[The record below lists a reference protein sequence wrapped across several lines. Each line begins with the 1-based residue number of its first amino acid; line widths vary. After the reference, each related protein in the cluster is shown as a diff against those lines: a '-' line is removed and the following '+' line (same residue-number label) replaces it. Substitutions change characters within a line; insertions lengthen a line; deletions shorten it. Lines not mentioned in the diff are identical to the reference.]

1 MVQLT
6 NEESRAITLA
16 KVICMFGV
24 IFIHAAIKKYT
35 DCSPLVEFYYD
46 LLTRV
51 FVNFAVPGFFMC
63 SGFLFFL
70 NYKGF
75 GSYGNKIKSR
85 IRGLCIPYLF
95 WISLSIFVTW
105 FIQDVLGLASLFG
118 AGNMKLI
125 HDFDTYD
132 FLLSYW
138 NLRDGT
144 SPFLSTLW
152 FLRDLMVCVLLAPI
166 LYQVLR
172 LDKVSVLVIL
182 VFIALTILGF
192 SLLNI
197 AMSSILYFIMGGY
210 LSIQGIKPFAW
221 IKSKQLYLYGTA
233 FILII
238 CYSSVYT
245 EDTLSQGYMY
255 RLLSIAYNVSMVVSV
270 IAICLH
276 LEHKTIGVKLMTL
289 GIPSYFIYLAHEPY
303 MGYMLQIMLK
313 LLKPFEIVYQIVV
326 ILIPILY
333 PIFIIGLFY
342 LIFKCFK
349 QYVPKLLSV
358 AVGGKV

>member
-6 NEESRAITLA
+6 KEESRTITMT

-24 IFIHAAIKKYT
+24 IWIHAAINKYV
-35 DCSPLVEFYYD
+35 DCSAPVSFYYNF
-46 LLTRV
+46 LTRAMV
-51 FVNFAVPGFFMC
+51 MFAVPGFFMC

-70 NYKGF
+70 NYKGVD
-75 GSYGNKIKSR
+75 SYKKKMASR
-85 IRGLCIPYLF
+85 IKGLLVPYII
-95 WISLSIFVTW
+95 WISLTMAVTW
-105 FIQDVLGLASLFG
+105 FLQDGMGLAKLFG
-118 AGNMKLI
+118 AGNMKLM
-125 HDFDTYD
+125 HDFTSMEIIQ
-132 FLLSYW
+132 SYW
-138 NLRDGT
+138 NVRDGA
-144 SPFLSTLW
+144 PFLSTMW

-166 LYQVLR
+166 LYQLLR
-172 LDKVSVLVIL
+172 FGKVSVLVIL

-197 AMSSILYFIMGGY
+197 AMSSILYFSMGGY
-210 LSIQGIKPFAW
+210 FSIYGIKPFAW
-221 IKSKQLYLYGTA
+221 IKSKQLYLFGTA

-245 EDTLSQGYMY
+245 EDSLSQGYMY

-303 MGYMLQIMLK
+303 MGYMLQILLK
-313 LLKPFEIVYQIVV
+313 VLKPFGVIYQIAV

-333 PIFIIGLFY
+333 PIFIIALFY
-342 LIFKCFK
+342 LIFKILK
-349 QYVPKLLSV
+349 KYIPTLLHI

>member
-6 NEESRAITLA
+6 KQESRTITMT

-24 IFIHAAIKKYT
+24 IWIHAAINKYV
-35 DCSPLVEFYYD
+35 DCSAPVGFYYNF
-46 LLTRV
+46 LTRAMV
-51 FVNFAVPGFFMC
+51 MFAVPGFFMC

-70 NYKGF
+70 NYKGVD
-75 GSYGNKIKSR
+75 SYKKKMASR
-85 IRGLCIPYLF
+85 IKGLLVPYII
-95 WISLSIFVTW
+95 WISLTMAVTW
-105 FIQDVLGLASLFG
+105 FLQDGMGLAKLFG
-118 AGNMKLI
+118 AGNMKLM
-125 HDFDTYD
+125 HDFTSMEIIQ
-132 FLLSYW
+132 SYW
-138 NLRDGT
+138 NVRDGA
-144 SPFLSTLW
+144 PFLSTMW

-245 EDTLSQGYMY
+245 EETLSQGYMY

-313 LLKPFEIVYQIVV
+313 VLKPFEIVYQIVV

>member
-1 MVQLT
+1 M
-6 NEESRAITLA
+6 ES
-16 KVICMFGV
+16 
-24 IFIHAAIKKYT
+24 
-35 DCSPLVEFYYD
+35 YYD
-46 LLTRV
+46 FLTRV
-51 FVNFAVPGFFMC
+51 LVNFAVPGFFMC

-85 IRGLCIPYLF
+85 IRGLFIPYLF

-105 FIQDVLGLASLFG
+105 FIQNVLGLASLFG

-144 SPFLSTLW
+144 FPFLSTLW

-197 AMSSILYFIMGGY
+197 AMSSILYFIMGGVLIY
-210 LSIQGIKPFAW
+210 SRNQTFCMDKKQTVISLWNGIHFYH
-221 IKSKQLYLYGTA
+221 LLFFCLYGR
-233 FILII
+233 
-238 CYSSVYT
+238 Y
-245 EDTLSQGYMY
+245 
-255 RLLSIAYNVSMVVSV
+255 
-270 IAICLH
+270 
-276 LEHKTIGVKLMTL
+276 VK
-289 GIPSYFIYLAHEPY
+289 PRIY
-303 MGYMLQIMLK
+303 
-313 LLKPFEIVYQIVV
+313 V
-326 ILIPILY
+326 
-333 PIFIIGLFY
+333 
-342 LIFKCFK
+342 
-349 QYVPKLLSV
+349 
-358 AVGGKV
+358 

>member
-6 NEESRAITLA
+6 KQESRTITMT

-24 IFIHAAIKKYT
+24 IWIHAAINKYV
-35 DCSPLVEFYYD
+35 DCSAPVGFYYNF
-46 LLTRV
+46 LTRAMV
-51 FVNFAVPGFFMC
+51 MFAVPGFFMC

-70 NYKGF
+70 NYKGVD
-75 GSYGNKIKSR
+75 SYKKKMASR
-85 IRGLCIPYLF
+85 IKGLLVPYII
-95 WISLSIFVTW
+95 WISLTMAVTW
-105 FIQDVLGLASLFG
+105 FLQDGMGLAKLFG
-118 AGNMKLI
+118 AGNMKLM
-125 HDFDTYD
+125 HDFTSMEIIQ
-132 FLLSYW
+132 SYW
-138 NLRDGT
+138 NVRDGA
-144 SPFLSTLW
+144 PFLSTMW

-221 IKSKQLYLYGTA
+221 IKSKKLYLYGTA

-245 EDTLSQGYMY
+245 EETLSQGYMY

-313 LLKPFEIVYQIVV
+313 VLKPFEIVYQIVV

>member
-6 NEESRAITLA
+6 KQESRTITMT

-24 IFIHAAIKKYT
+24 IWIHAAINKYV
-35 DCSPLVEFYYD
+35 DCSAPVGFYYNF
-46 LLTRV
+46 LTRAMV
-51 FVNFAVPGFFMC
+51 MFAVPVFFMC

-70 NYKGF
+70 NYKGVD
-75 GSYGNKIKSR
+75 SYKKKMASR
-85 IRGLCIPYLF
+85 IKGLLVPYII
-95 WISLSIFVTW
+95 WISLTMAVTW
-105 FIQDVLGLASLFG
+105 FLQDGMGLAKLFG
-118 AGNMKLI
+118 AGNMKLM
-125 HDFDTYD
+125 HDFTSMEIIQ
-132 FLLSYW
+132 SYW
-138 NLRDGT
+138 NVRDGA
-144 SPFLSTLW
+144 PFLSTMW

-245 EDTLSQGYMY
+245 EETLSQGYMY

-313 LLKPFEIVYQIVV
+313 VLKPFEIVYQIVV

>member
-1 MVQLT
+1 
-6 NEESRAITLA
+6 
-16 KVICMFGV
+16 
-24 IFIHAAIKKYT
+24 
-35 DCSPLVEFYYD
+35 
-46 LLTRV
+46 
-51 FVNFAVPGFFMC
+51 
-63 SGFLFFL
+63 
-70 NYKGF
+70 
-75 GSYGNKIKSR
+75 
-85 IRGLCIPYLF
+85 
-95 WISLSIFVTW
+95 
-105 FIQDVLGLASLFG
+105 
-118 AGNMKLI
+118 MKLI

-313 LLKPFEIVYQIVV
+313 VLKPFEIVYQIVV

>member
-6 NEESRAITLA
+6 KDESRAITLT

-51 FVNFAVPGFFMC
+51 LVNFAVPGFFMC

-85 IRGLCIPYLF
+85 IRGLFIPYLF

-105 FIQDVLGLASLFG
+105 FIQDVLGLASMFG

-152 FLRDLMVCVLLAPI
+152 FLRDLMVCVLLAPTCW
-166 LYQVLR
+166 R
-172 LDKVSVLVIL
+172 
-182 VFIALTILGF
+182 
-192 SLLNI
+192 N
-197 AMSSILYFIMGGY
+197 
-210 LSIQGIKPFAW
+210 
-221 IKSKQLYLYGTA
+221 
-233 FILII
+233 
-238 CYSSVYT
+238 
-245 EDTLSQGYMY
+245 
-255 RLLSIAYNVSMVVSV
+255 
-270 IAICLH
+270 
-276 LEHKTIGVKLMTL
+276 
-289 GIPSYFIYLAHEPY
+289 
-303 MGYMLQIMLK
+303 
-313 LLKPFEIVYQIVV
+313 
-326 ILIPILY
+326 
-333 PIFIIGLFY
+333 
-342 LIFKCFK
+342 
-349 QYVPKLLSV
+349 
-358 AVGGKV
+358 

>member
-6 NEESRAITLA
+6 KEESRAITLT

-35 DCSPLVEFYYD
+35 DCSPLVNFYYD
-46 LLTRV
+46 FLTRI
-51 FVNFAVPGFFMC
+51 FVNFAVPGFFMS

-70 NYKGF
+70 NYKGLE
-75 GSYGNKIKSR
+75 SYGNKIRSR
-85 IRGLCIPYLF
+85 IRGLFIPYLF
-95 WISLSIFVTW
+95 WISLSIFATW
-105 FIQDVLGLASLFG
+105 FIQDVLGLASMFG

-125 HDFDTYD
+125 HDFNAYD
-132 FLLSYW
+132 FILSYW
-138 NLRDGT
+138 NLRDGF

-172 LDKVSVLVIL
+172 FGKVSVLVIL
-182 VFIALTILGF
+182 VFIALTILGI
-192 SLLNI
+192 SIVNI
-197 AMSSILYFIMGGY
+197 AMSSVLYFIMGGY

-221 IKSKQLYLYGTA
+221 IKSKQLYLYVMA

-238 CYSSVYT
+238 CYSCVYT
-245 EDTLSQGYMY
+245 EDALCQGYMY
-255 RLLSIAYNVSMVVSV
+255 KLLSIAYNVSMVVSV

-313 LLKPFEIVYQIVV
+313 VLKPFGIIYQIAV

-342 LIFKCFK
+342 LIFKFLK
-349 QYVPKLLSV
+349 KYTPRLLSV

>member
-1 MVQLT
+1 
-6 NEESRAITLA
+6 
-16 KVICMFGV
+16 
-24 IFIHAAIKKYT
+24 
-35 DCSPLVEFYYD
+35 
-46 LLTRV
+46 
-51 FVNFAVPGFFMC
+51 
-63 SGFLFFL
+63 
-70 NYKGF
+70 
-75 GSYGNKIKSR
+75 
-85 IRGLCIPYLF
+85 
-95 WISLSIFVTW
+95 
-105 FIQDVLGLASLFG
+105 
-118 AGNMKLI
+118 
-125 HDFDTYD
+125 
-132 FLLSYW
+132 
-138 NLRDGT
+138 
-144 SPFLSTLW
+144 
-152 FLRDLMVCVLLAPI
+152 MVCVLLAPI

-197 AMSSILYFIMGGY
+197 AMSSILYFIMGVLIY
-210 LSIQGIKPFAW
+210 SRNQTFAW

-303 MGYMLQIMLK
+303 MGYMLQILLK
-313 LLKPFEIVYQIVV
+313 VLKPFGVIYQIAV

-333 PIFIIGLFY
+333 PIFIIALFY
-342 LIFKCFK
+342 LIFKILK
-349 QYVPKLLSV
+349 KYIPTLLNL

>member
-6 NEESRAITLA
+6 KDESRAITLA

-24 IFIHAAIKKYT
+24 VFIHAAIKKYT
-35 DCSPLVEFYYD
+35 DCSALVEFYYNF
-46 LLTRV
+46 LTRV
-51 FVNFAVPGFFMC
+51 LVNFAVPGFFMC

-75 GSYGNKIKSR
+75 ESYVNKIKSR
-85 IRGLCIPYLF
+85 IRGLFIPYLF

-105 FIQDVLGLASLFG
+105 FIQDALGLASMFG

-125 HDFDTYD
+125 HDFDTCD
-132 FLLSYW
+132 LLLSYW
-138 NLRDGT
+138 NLRDGVV
-144 SPFLSTLW
+144 PFLSTLW
-152 FLRDLMVCVLLAPI
+152 FLRDLMVCVLLAPM
-166 LYQVLR
+166 LYQLLR
-172 LDKVSVLVIL
+172 FGKVSVLVIL
-182 VFIALTILGF
+182 VLIALTILGI
-192 SLLNI
+192 SLVNI
-197 AMSSILYFIMGGY
+197 AMSSILYFSMGGY
-210 LSIQGIKPFAW
+210 LSINGIKPFAW

-313 LLKPFEIVYQIVV
+313 VLKPFEIVYQIVV

>member
-6 NEESRAITLA
+6 KQESRTITMT

-24 IFIHAAIKKYT
+24 IWIHAAINKYV
-35 DCSPLVEFYYD
+35 DCSAPVGFYYNF
-46 LLTRV
+46 LTRAMV
-51 FVNFAVPGFFMC
+51 MFAVPGFFMC

-70 NYKGF
+70 NYKGVD
-75 GSYGNKIKSR
+75 SYKKKMASR
-85 IRGLCIPYLF
+85 IKGLLVPYII
-95 WISLSIFVTW
+95 WISLTMAVTW
-105 FIQDVLGLASLFG
+105 FLQDGMGLAKLFG
-118 AGNMKLI
+118 AGNMKLM
-125 HDFDTYD
+125 HDFTSMEIIQ
-132 FLLSYW
+132 SYW
-138 NLRDGT
+138 NVRDGA
-144 SPFLSTLW
+144 PFLSTMW

-233 FILII
+233 FIWII

-245 EDTLSQGYMY
+245 EETLSQGYMY

-313 LLKPFEIVYQIVV
+313 VLKPFEIVYQIVV

>member
-6 NEESRAITLA
+6 KQESRTITMT

-24 IFIHAAIKKYT
+24 IWIHAAINKYV
-35 DCSPLVEFYYD
+35 DCSAPVGFYYNF
-46 LLTRV
+46 LTRAMV
-51 FVNFAVPGFFMC
+51 MFAVPGFFMC

-70 NYKGF
+70 NYKGVD
-75 GSYGNKIKSR
+75 SYKKKMASR
-85 IRGLCIPYLF
+85 IKGLLVPYII
-95 WISLSIFVTW
+95 WISLTMAVTW
-105 FIQDVLGLASLFG
+105 FLQDGMGLAKLFG
-118 AGNMKLI
+118 AGNMKQM
-125 HDFDTYD
+125 HDFTSMEIIQ
-132 FLLSYW
+132 SYW
-138 NLRDGT
+138 NVRDGA
-144 SPFLSTLW
+144 PFLSTMW

-245 EDTLSQGYMY
+245 EETLSQGYMY

-313 LLKPFEIVYQIVV
+313 VLKPFEIVYQIVV

>member
-1 MVQLT
+1 
-6 NEESRAITLA
+6 
-16 KVICMFGV
+16 
-24 IFIHAAIKKYT
+24 
-35 DCSPLVEFYYD
+35 
-46 LLTRV
+46 
-51 FVNFAVPGFFMC
+51 MC

-75 GSYGNKIKSR
+75 ESYGNKIKSR
-85 IRGLCIPYLF
+85 VRGLFIPYLF

-105 FIQDVLGLASLFG
+105 FIQDALGLASMFG

-125 HDFDTYD
+125 HDFDTCD

-138 NLRDGT
+138 NLRDGA
-144 SPFLSTLW
+144 PFLSTMW

-172 LDKVSVLVIL
+172 FGKVSVLVIL
-182 VFIALTILGF
+182 VFIALTILGI
-192 SLLNI
+192 SLVNI
-197 AMSSILYFIMGGY
+197 AMSSILYFSMGGY
-210 LSIQGIKPFAW
+210 FSIYGLKPFSW

-233 FILII
+233 FILIM

-245 EDTLSQGYMY
+245 EDSLSQGYMY

-276 LEHKTIGVKLMTL
+276 LEHKKIGVKLMTL

-303 MGYMLQIMLK
+303 MGYMLQILLK
-313 LLKPFEIVYQIVV
+313 VLKPFGVIYQFSV

-333 PIFIIGLFY
+333 PIFIIALFY
-342 LIFKCFK
+342 LIFKILKKFL
-349 QYVPKLLSV
+349 PTLLNI